1 MREDRLIEPV
11 AGFFTQ
17 RVFGP
22 TRKILLAD
30 SQSIP
35 QIGPTLDARRAAVEA
50 DLANLQRRQT
60 NLMRELADHQT
71 TGDLDF
77 DTAWRAAIQDQ
88 FAATLA
94 EQRDRTRVLD
104 EITRQKRQAVPPD
117 LDLID
122 RLPMA
127 AVDITRL
134 PEVQQRELY
143 DAFHLEVR
151 YDLPTDS
158 VILRVAIEAETAS
171 ALANA
176 IDALVDTQATSTTQ
190 KRGGGADQAPPPL
203 ETGGMFSVPPAGH
216 AGRRKQLLTREGVSS
231 SSSREFA

>member
-1 MREDRLIEPV
+1 MWGGTKRAHTYYICKKSKQNHARRPWYAEHPPSITVREDRLIEPI
-11 AGFFTQ
+11 ARFFTQ

-71 TGDLDF
+71 TGNLDF

-104 EITRQKRQAVPPD
+104 EITRARQRKRGVGEP
-117 LDLID
+117 I
-122 RLPMA
+122 RLPHPSKLGGCSACPRRDSNLHDRPDA
-127 AVDITRL
+127 AVATLIK
-134 PEVQQRELY
+134 
-143 DAFHLEVR
+143 
-151 YDLPTDS
+151 
-158 VILRVAIEAETAS
+158 
-171 ALANA
+171 
-176 IDALVDTQATSTTQ
+176 ATSFVARRAVIRICRRHWWVGQT
-190 KRGGGADQAPPPL
+190 GL
-203 ETGGMFSVPPAGH
+203 EPATDV
-216 AGRRKQLLTREGVSS
+216 L
-231 SSSREFA
+231 